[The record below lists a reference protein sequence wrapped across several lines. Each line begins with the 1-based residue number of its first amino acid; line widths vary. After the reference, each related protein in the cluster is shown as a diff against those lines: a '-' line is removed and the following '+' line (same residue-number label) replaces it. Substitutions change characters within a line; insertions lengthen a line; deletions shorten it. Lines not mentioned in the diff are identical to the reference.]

1 MIEPPSVSD
10 PIKLLVTNKVSFAVS
25 YIPALY
31 AARDK
36 GIPVKGI
43 AALQRNLSASLYWL
57 PDSKISSVADLKGK
71 TIALTAKL
79 DERAYVKAL
88 LASAG
93 LTMKDVKTVNPG
105 FASSRL
111 LIDKKVDATHGVVTN
126 PASVAGLG
134 GPKSLK
140 SFKYRDHGVPNY
152 PWLVIS
158 STDSFLAKNP
168 AATCRF
174 LRAVSRGA
182 DVAVGRR
189 SKTQALAN
197 TINEMNP
204 SYSIKT
210 LVHHARLMAPDF
222 HDENGRFG
230 TLVIQDWES
239 ARGWMV
245 DNGIIRQ
252 RQSDDFAASH
262 PPSSVLIKVKFPAAV
277 PFIFAGFK
285 NAVVF
290 AVIGALVA
298 EWVGATGG
306 LGPVIITA
314 LGVFETPLVFAA
326 ILYIVAMSITLFV
339 ITTVIERGVNLWL
352 YGRPD

>member
-1 MIEPPSVSD
+1 M
-10 PIKLLVTNKVSFAVS
+10 
-25 YIPALY
+25 
-31 AARDK
+31 
-36 GIPVKGI
+36 
-43 AALQRNLSASLYWL
+43 
-57 PDSKISSVADLKGK
+57 
-71 TIALTAKL
+71 
-79 DERAYVKAL
+79 
-88 LASAG
+88 
-93 LTMKDVKTVNPG
+93 
-105 FASSRL
+105 
-111 LIDKKVDATHGVVTN
+111 
-126 PASVAGLG
+126 
-134 GPKSLK
+134 
-140 SFKYRDHGVPNY
+140 
-152 PWLVIS
+152 IS

-252 RQSDDFAASH
+252 GSKVTADDVATNAYL
-262 PPSSVLIKVKFPAAV
+262 PGEYPS
-277 PFIFAGFK
+277 
-285 NAVVF
+285 
-290 AVIGALVA
+290 
-298 EWVGATGG
+298 G
-306 LGPVIITA
+306 L
-314 LGVFETPLVFAA
+314 LKK
-326 ILYIVAMSITLFV
+326 
-339 ITTVIERGVNLWL
+339 
-352 YGRPD
+352 